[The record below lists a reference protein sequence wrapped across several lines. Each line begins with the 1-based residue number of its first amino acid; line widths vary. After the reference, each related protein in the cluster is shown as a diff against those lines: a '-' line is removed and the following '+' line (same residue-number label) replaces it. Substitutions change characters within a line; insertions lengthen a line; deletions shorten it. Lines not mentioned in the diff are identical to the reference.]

1 MTMNN
6 ETFQMIYTRLLA
18 IKHDI
23 DTATSTTAQ
32 AGDTGMNPRHEPT
45 VKFSAAREG
54 DAIRTKGARRLL
66 GGR

>member
-45 VKFSAAREG
+45 VK
-54 DAIRTKGARRLL
+54 GALRLL